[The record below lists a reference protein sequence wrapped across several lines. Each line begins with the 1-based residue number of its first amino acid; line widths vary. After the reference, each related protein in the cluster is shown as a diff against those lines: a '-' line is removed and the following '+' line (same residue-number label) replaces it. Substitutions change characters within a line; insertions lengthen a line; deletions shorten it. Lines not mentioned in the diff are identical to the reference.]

1 MAEKKF
7 GKKIADK
14 LNDVFNV
21 QTVANKAAI
30 GNIDRTVSEVI
41 KNSETTKVLQYLGTI
56 FYDGK
61 KMTGTDVGAMMN
73 TMSQPGNNVLT
84 KIRVN
89 TDKISTSVQEIS
101 KLLTNSLKIQDK
113 YFDNAINVESN
124 GSADMVIALDTSKAE
139 NFDKI
144 IDAIAGIDDDVA
156 KRFATMVKTAR
167 DLGFVE
173 LNDLEEVFV
182 NPLNKLTNLKND
194 EIISKIKNIQDN
206 DLFGSLKN
214 IFNELS
220 NLPVISEDKSVSF
233 AILDTF
239 MASMVKLNGIDT
251 EELYDVNDKFDIM
264 TAIICAEGSNN
275 LKDILQNLSEID
287 VEIDD
292 TVAESVKKMAEVFT
306 NIAEITK
313 IITNQATDEIFVS
326 LDNYNNI
333 IDKLKSITEF
343 TKEDA
348 ERLNESSERTKEC
361 IASMSSN
368 SENMYSALKKSAE
381 NSESSQKFMERIMDA
396 HNKNKDK
403 IDEIKEDAEDSKNV
417 GVIIDGLGSTILKI
431 GAVMLIGTM
440 FIKKDPQFLKNTIIF
455 GASLAAFSLM
465 VVTPLMLLGVIG
477 GQLEASGDAV
487 SALGTAVIKL
497 GGILLVAALIYRKF
511 GQKFL
516 SRSAE
521 LFIADMTK
529 FVTGV
534 VLVLAIAS
542 LISRSADRVN
552 AIGNVVTKLSFVMM
566 IGALFML
573 IKNGQIAKNALLFGV
588 VLMAFMFMI
597 ALPIRF
603 LTRGGIFSNSI
614 EAMDDVS
621 QFVLTCSMVMMVG
634 ALFMMIK
641 NGQLWKNALIFGAIL
656 TTFITMLLIPV
667 MLLTGNFG
675 KGLAVMA
682 ALSQF
687 TKFVQTTAIILM
699 VGGLFMIL
707 AGGRLAKGA
716 LQFAAL
722 LSLFIISVSLAL
734 KLLVVG
740 MGINAVR
747 IIKRFKQAIEMMAII
762 LMVGGLLMLVPG
774 FPKRVMQFAL
784 LMTVFTMAMAA
795 IFIVVGHVMSRQ
807 AIVKSLLFT
816 TAVMMLVLVVTWS
829 VMSLSKIS
837 WGQFLKSVG
846 FLLLTIAMFVGVIC
860 LLGTPLI
867 KRLVGQGLLV
877 MLLIGVALLAFAGAL
892 LIISI
897 AASKLKMSDFLL
909 LTIAIGLLVGIF
921 AIIGIPYVALL
932 VAIGAV
938 VMLAI
943 GVALMI
949 LAVDFLIIHL
959 IVSRFDLAKDM
970 WNLTT
975 AVAAIQPMFILLSLM
990 IPAILIGSIA
1000 ATLLGAALSVLSI
1013 GFILVHVAALF
1024 DIKAD
1029 AKKLVA
1035 GINAVKEVF
1044 IELGKNVVYIVLGDV
1059 AGVLLGVAL
1068 TSLGIGFTV
1077 LHLISLFDSVADAKE
1092 VSKGLWA
1099 LMDVFSALGILSPF
1113 IIFGSIAATSLGA
1126 SLTVLGVAFGVIN
1139 ICTRDL
1145 ELEKIELIN
1154 SALKMF
1160 MKTFTLLSLMI
1171 PIILIGSVAATTL
1184 SASLMLISGAFEIVH
1199 LVGSQ
1204 EGLNKDIQVI
1214 DKGVRDIQQTFAFM
1228 LKNTLSI
1235 TLGSVVG
1242 LALAT
1247 SASAIGLAFRAIH
1260 RTIEEAPDLATD
1272 IETFGNNL
1280 VNICKVF
1287 TEKMDEI
1294 DFTKLFFTTL
1304 KVKYTMHPIIRLASE
1319 LFGVI
1324 KDFATLMIPDK
1335 WDKTTGNP
1343 IGYRQLKSTDFKD
1356 AAESITKVFETLING
1371 ISGIKV
1377 DQTILNDFKSSGE
1390 ASGFLGRLFRSGKS
1404 DFSAIVRMSS
1414 MVIRL
1419 VGEAG
1424 EAMANMA
1431 QLMIPT
1437 RWNSDGVPIKY
1448 RTLGKED
1455 FANAAEGVKSIM
1467 TTMFLAVADVGKAHE
1482 NLIKDFLDE
1491 GSDSIFTGIVK
1502 MSRGISEML
1511 SEMAGGI
1518 ADFANL
1524 RIPTKWGSDGKP
1536 TKWMTIADKDFENVG
1551 KNIDAILSCV
1561 IDAVKK
1567 SYEKWFGPSNY
1578 DAGSRRGRKEA
1589 RRQAETAAAQGDA
1602 MSAIICAIGDAVN
1615 LVSNTAK
1622 IVSDIAKLRIPVYNN
1637 NSVDPIGYRA
1647 ITNQDFV
1654 DMSTNV
1660 ETILT
1665 EIPKAIRTAYN
1676 KMPKI
1681 GVSLSEIMDEFTPMS
1696 DFLANLVQCMKDYA
1710 SMSQLPVLDKDG
1722 KIDHYIPFD
1731 YDTVLGN
1738 MGTNVGKLI
1747 TGMSAAII
1755 VGWEMFKTLNPDK
1768 EPKYLG
1774 EIIDAISPIGDFLSD
1789 LVNTIIAYA
1798 NLRVPKYQGD
1808 KIVGYYDLINNQE
1821 EMGNLFDKMSSNIQ
1835 KIMSGVIGAAN
1846 TALSSYMTKEGKEE
1860 LKNLADAA
1868 DNFTEVMKPIT
1879 EVLNL
1884 VKSYIELKFPNG
1896 PLDKD
1901 GKPTSYMTLMD
1912 FTSDKFTKF
1921 EDTIAQMITA
1931 VPNAVWRAI
1940 MATAIPMSTIFGENE
1955 FTSLST
1961 FTSRIMEISTM
1972 MKSIRDIINGFAAMK
1987 IPVGFDKDGK
1997 PNKYMQ
2003 LTAAE
2008 FTALSANIEA
2018 MLMAIPLAITN
2029 VINNPNLQFDDEM
2042 VKKLGNFI
2050 YIVDNATYLIGN
2062 FYSETHL
2069 KELDDYMK
2077 NSIQYIFSMSIIA
2090 ANTHVVRTI
2099 LTENLFRDMIYL
2111 FSYIDLAFS
2120 DNGMFNHEK
2129 RQDILT
2135 VASSV
2140 MEQFGSLIDILTYN
2154 DKSSN
2159 VILKSMTTAKLLNN
2173 VKNLGIVYTMLKL
2186 ALANSK
2192 LLYEINEQAYKLD
2205 ADPFFTMNGILN
2217 EIIDNTKIYKVNSI
2231 QVTKF
2236 KLLSAITSA
2245 LKESAEHLQIIDNS
2259 IYNLREN
2266 PVYAIDEIYRSLVS
2280 STLFKD
2286 KLSVKDIKKFG
2297 EFALITYS
2305 LSNSAASLKEAS
2317 VNLSNVHQENFEKIK
2332 NILDDVNTAMSNT
2345 DEKDIKKL
2353 EKESIALQRY
2363 SKAINSIQ
2371 VEKINSL
2378 SRLFS
2383 TMSNFASSVGNL
2395 TDFTKVLANEVSVAL
2410 NDLTNQIT
2418 DAKKVITTAEK
2429 QRDKRQ
2435 EALDKS
2441 IERIDKLMSKP
2452 LTVNIESGNDKLG
2465 AAYENPND

>member
-1 MAEKKF
+1 MAKTF
-7 GKKIADK
+7 GKKIVDNVK
-14 LNDVFNV
+14 DVFNV
-21 QTVANKAAI
+21 QTPANKAAI
-30 GNIDRTVSEVI
+30 GDIGKTVEEVLKNQEI
-41 KNSETTKVLQYLGTI
+41 KSVLQYIGTI

-61 KMTGTDVGAMMN
+61 RMQANDANAMM
-73 TMSQPGNNVLT
+73 TAIAQPGNNVLT

-89 TDKISTSVQEIS
+89 TDEIITSIQEIS
-101 KLLTNSLKIQDK
+101 KTLINSLTIQDK
-113 YFDNAINVESN
+113 YFENAINVEAN

-173 LNDLEEVFV
+173 LNDLEDVFV

-194 EIISKIKNIQDN
+194 EIISKIKDIQDN

-220 NLPVISEDKSVSF
+220 YLPVISEDKSASF

-239 MASMVKLNGIDT
+239 MASMTKLNSIDT

-275 LKDILQNLSEID
+275 LKDILQNLSEIN

-292 TVAESVKKMAEVFT
+292 TVAESVKKMSEVFT
-306 NIAEITK
+306 NIVEITK
-313 IITNQATDEIFVS
+313 VITNQATDEIFVS

-348 ERLNESSERTKEC
+348 EKLNESSERTKEC

-381 NSESSQKFMERIMDA
+381 DSESSQKFMERIMDA

-440 FIKKDPQFLKNTIIF
+440 FIKKDPQFLKNTIKF
-455 GASLAAFSLM
+455 GASLAAFSLI

-477 GQLEASGDAV
+477 GQLRASGDAV
-487 SALGTAVIKL
+487 NALGTAVIKL
-497 GGILLVAALIYRKF
+497 GGILVVAALIYRKF

-521 LFIADMTK
+521 LFIADITK

-542 LISRSADRVN
+542 FIAVSADRVN

-603 LTRGGIFSNSI
+603 LTKGGIFSNSV

-621 QFVLTCSMVMMVG
+621 QFVLTCSLIMMVG

-641 NGQLWKNALIFGAIL
+641 NGQLWKNALLFGAIL
-656 TTFITMLLIPV
+656 TAFITMLLLPV

-699 VGGLFMIL
+699 VGGLFMII

-740 MGINAVR
+740 MGISAVR
-747 IIKRFKQAIEMMAII
+747 MIKRFKQAVEMMAII
-762 LMVGGLLMLVPG
+762 LMVGGLLMMVQG
-774 FPKRVMQFAL
+774 FAKRAMQFAV
-784 LMTVFTMAMAA
+784 LMTVFTAAMAL
-795 IFIVVGHVMSRQ
+795 IFIVLGHVMTRQ
-807 AIVKSLLFT
+807 AIIKALLFT

-829 VMSLSKIS
+829 VMALSKIS
-837 WGQFLKSVG
+837 WAQFFKSLG
-846 FLLLTIAMFVGVIC
+846 FLVLTMAVFVGVIC
-860 LLGTPLI
+860 LLGLPMV
-867 KRLVGQGLLV
+867 KQLVLQGLLV
-877 MLLIGVALLAFAGAL
+877 MLLIGVALLAFSGAL
-892 LIISI
+892 LIISL
-897 AASKLKMSDFLL
+897 AASKLKISDFLL
-909 LTIAIGLLVGIF
+909 LTVAMGLLVGIF

-932 VAIGAV
+932 VAIGAA

-943 GVALMI
+943 GVALI
-949 LAVDFLIIHL
+949 LLAVDFLIIHL

-1024 DIKAD
+1024 NIKSD

-1035 GINAVKEVF
+1035 GINAVKDVF
-1044 IELGKNVVYIVLGDV
+1044 IELGKNVIYIVLGDV

-1068 TSLGIGFTV
+1068 TSLGVGFTV
-1077 LHLISLFDSVADAKE
+1077 LHLISLFDTVADAKE

-1099 LMDVFSALGILSPF
+1099 LIPVFSVLGKLSPL
-1113 IIFGSIAATSLGA
+1113 IVFGSIAATLLGA
-1126 SLTVLGVAFGVIN
+1126 ALTVLGLAFGVIN
-1139 ICTRDL
+1139 ICTRGL
-1145 ELEKIELIN
+1145 EMEKIDLIN
-1154 SALKMF
+1154 DALNKF
-1160 MKTFTLLSLMI
+1160 TWTFLVLTRMS
-1171 PIILIGSVAATTL
+1171 PAILVGSVAATAL

-1204 EGLNKDIQVI
+1204 EGLNNDIQVI
-1214 DKGVRDIQQTFAFM
+1214 DKGIQDIQKTFAFM
-1228 LKNTLSI
+1228 LKHTRSI
-1235 TLGSVVG
+1235 IAGSVVG

-1272 IETFGNNL
+1272 IETFGSNL

-1304 KVKYTMHPIIRLASE
+1304 RVKYTMRPIIHLASE
-1319 LFGVI
+1319 LFGAI

-1335 WDKTTGNP
+1335 WDKTTGAP

-1356 AAESITKVFETLING
+1356 AAESIQLVFETLING
-1371 ISGIKV
+1371 INGINIDETTLKEF
-1377 DQTILNDFKSSGE
+1377 QSSGE
-1390 ASGFLGRLFRSGKS
+1390 TSGFLGRLFRGGKS
-1404 DFSAIVRMSS
+1404 KFSAIVRMSS

-1437 RWNSDGVPIKY
+1437 RWNNDGVAIKY

-1467 TTMFLAVADVGKAHE
+1467 TTMFLAVANVGTVHE

-1524 RIPTKWGSDGKP
+1524 RIPTRWGSDGKP

-1551 KNIDAILSCV
+1551 KNIDAVLSCV
-1561 IDAVKK
+1561 IGAVKK
-1567 SYEKWFGPSNY
+1567 SYENWFGPNKFA
-1578 DAGSRRGRKEA
+1578 AGTRRGRKEA

-1615 LVSNTAK
+1615 LVSTTAK
-1622 IVSDIAKLRIPVYNN
+1622 VVSDIAKLRIPVYDK
-1637 NSVDPIGYRA
+1637 NSVDPVGYRT
-1647 ITNQDFV
+1647 ITDQDFI
-1654 DMSTNV
+1654 DMSIHV

-1665 EIPKAIRTAYN
+1665 KIPSAIRNAYD
-1676 KMPKI
+1676 KMPETSTTL
-1681 GVSLSEIMDEFTPMS
+1681 GEIMSEFTPMS

-1710 SMSQLPVLDKDG
+1710 SMSQFPVLDKDG

-1774 EIIDAISPIGDFLSD
+1774 EIINAISPIGDFLSD
-1789 LVNTIIAYA
+1789 LVNTTIAYA

-1808 KIVGYYDLINNQE
+1808 KIVGYYDLISNQT
-1821 EMGNLFDKMSSNIQ
+1821 EMGDLFEKMSTNIQ
-1835 KIMSGVIGAAN
+1835 KIMSGIIGAAN

-1860 LKNLADAA
+1860 LTNLANAA
-1868 DNFTEVMKPIT
+1868 DNFTEVMKPVT

-1884 VKSYIELKFPNG
+1884 VKNYTELKFPIG

-1901 GKPTSYMTLMD
+1901 GKPTAYMTLIG
-1912 FTSDKFTKF
+1912 FDKFTEF
-1921 EDTIAQMITA
+1921 EDTITQMLTA
-1931 VPNAVWRAI
+1931 VPWAVWRAI
-1940 MATAIPMSTIFGENE
+1940 LSTALPMSMIFSENE
-1955 FTSLST
+1955 FTSLSA
-1961 FTSRIMEISTM
+1961 FTGRITEISTM
-1972 MKSIRDIINGFAAMK
+1972 MNSIRSIINGFAAMR

-2018 MLMAIPLAITN
+2018 MLKAIPLAITN
-2029 VINNPNLQFDDEM
+2029 VINDPNLQFDDEM
-2042 VKKLGNFI
+2042 VNKLGNFI
-2050 YIVDNATYLIGN
+2050 DIVDNATYLIGN

-2077 NSIQYIFSMSIIA
+2077 NSTQYVFSMSIIA
-2090 ANTHVVRTI
+2090 ANMHVVRTI
-2099 LTENLFRDMIYL
+2099 LAENLFKDMIYL
-2111 FSYIDLAFS
+2111 FSYIDAAFS
-2120 DNGMFNHEK
+2120 DNGIFNSEK
-2129 RQDILT
+2129 RQNILT

-2140 MEQFGSLIDILTYN
+2140 MEQFGCLIDILTYN

-2192 LLYEINEQAYKLD
+2192 LLYEINEQALKLD
-2205 ADPFFTMNGILN
+2205 ADPFFTMNGIIS
-2217 EIIDNTKIYKVNSI
+2217 EIIDNTKIYKVNSL
-2231 QVTKF
+2231 QVTRF
-2236 KLLSAITSA
+2236 KLLSEITSA

-2259 IYNLREN
+2259 IHNLREN
-2266 PVYAIDEIYRSLVS
+2266 PVNAIDDIYRSLVS

-2286 KLSVKDIKKFG
+2286 KLNVKDIKQFG

-2305 LSNSAASLKEAS
+2305 LSNSAANLKEAS

-2332 NILDDVNTAMSNT
+2332 NILDSVNTAMSNT
-2345 DEKDIKKL
+2345 DEKEIKKL
-2353 EKESIALQRY
+2353 NKEAIALQKY

-2395 TDFTKVLANEVSVAL
+2395 TDFTKVLANEVSIAL

-2418 DAKKVITTAEK
+2418 DAKKVIMTAEK

-2465 AAYENPND
+2465 AAYENPTD